1 MASIEQRTV
10 AQGLSGKAR
19 PPLTWSARS
28 EVAPKIK
35 ELRSMAPTLR
45 KEFGGLV
52 EKYAAMYKVDPKL
65 LYIIMAKE
73 SGLRGLKGKEVSSP
87 AGARGL
93 MQLMK
98 PTWDEWAKT
107 WVAEGEE
114 PPSFEEFAN
123 DPELNIRAGAQEV
136 ARQDRVFKGNRELM
150 LAGYNLGM
158 GNVWKAQA
166 GKRTIPKE
174 TKDYVASI
182 MGALE
187 EEVTPEAEG
196 GPVPPP
202 DFIGAGA
209 RPKPVK
215 PPSAYKQKSMHGG
228 SSTRVE
234 SGEDG

>member
-1 MASIEQRTV
+1 MASIEQKAV

-19 PPLTWSARS
+19 PRLSWTPRD

-35 ELRSMAPTLR
+35 ELQDLMPVLR
-45 KEFGGLV
+45 KKYGRLV
-52 EKYAAMYKVDPKL
+52 DKYASKYKVDPTL
-65 LYIIMAKE
+65 LYAMMAKE
-73 SGLRGLKGKEVSSP
+73 SGGNEQAVSP

-98 PTWDEWAKT
+98 PTWEEWK
-107 WVAEGEE
+107 VSD
-114 PPSFEEFAN
+114 PF
-123 DPELNIRAGAQEV
+123 DPEQNIAAGAQELS
-136 ARQDRVFKGNRELM
+136 RLDRVFKGDRELM

-158 GNVWKAQA
+158 GNVRKAQA
-166 GKRTIPKE
+166 GKREIPKE
-174 TKDYVASI
+174 TRDYVASI
-182 MGALE
+182 MGALDVE
-187 EEVTPEAEG
+187 KPPEAEG

-228 SSTRVE
+228 ASARKE
-234 SGEDG
+234 QQ

>member
-1 MASIEQRTV
+1 MASIEQKAV

-19 PPLTWSARS
+19 PRLSWTPRN

-35 ELRSMAPTLR
+35 ELQDLMPVLR
-45 KEFGGLV
+45 KKYGRLV
-52 EKYAAMYKVDPKL
+52 DKYASKYKVDPTL
-65 LYIIMAKE
+65 LYAMMAKE
-73 SGLRGLKGKEVSSP
+73 SGGDERAVSPKGAS
-87 AGARGL
+87 GL
-93 MQLMK
+93 MQLME

-107 WVAEGEE
+107 WVAEGEQ
-114 PPSFEEFAN
+114 PKSFKEYAG
-123 DPELNIRAGAQEV
+123 DAELNIRAGAQELS
-136 ARQDRVFKGNRELM
+136 RLDRVFKGDRELM

-158 GNVWKAQA
+158 GNVRKAQA

-174 TKDYVASI
+174 TKDYVSSI
-182 MGALE
+182 MGALD
-187 EEVTPEAEG
+187 VGKPPEAEG

-228 SSTRVE
+228 ASTRKE
-234 SGEDG
+234 QQ

>member
-1 MASIEQRTV
+1 MASIEQRAV

-28 EVAPKIK
+28 EVAPKSK
-35 ELRSMAPTLR
+35 ELRTLIPVLR
-45 KEFGGLV
+45 KKYGNLV
-52 EKYAAMYKVDPKL
+52 EKYASKYKVDPKL
-65 LYIIMAKE
+65 LYAMMAKE
-73 SGLRGLKGKEVSSP
+73 SGGNERAVSPKGAS
-87 AGARGL
+87 GL
-93 MQLMK
+93 MQLME

-107 WVAEGEE
+107 WVAEGEQ
-114 PPSFEEFAN
+114 PKSFKEYAG
-123 DPELNIRAGAQEV
+123 DAELNIRAGAQELS
-136 ARQDRVFKGNRELM
+136 RLDRVFKGDRELM
-150 LAGYNLGM
+150 LAGYNWGM
-158 GNVWKAQA
+158 GNVRKAQA

-209 RPKPVK
+209 RPEK
-215 PPSAYKQKSMHGG
+215 PPSAYNQKSMHGG
-228 SSTRVE
+228 ASTRKE
-234 SGEDG
+234 R